1 MRPIY
6 KPKRVIVTPSSN
18 GKEYTKTL
26 LHRIKKLNPSV
37 EIIYSDDDQI
47 QSPSVENKLVYL
59 KETLVLTERKGKFIS
74 TFESPGA
81 IVEDMTT
88 VVSLNWH
95 CAMDCEYCYLNNSI
109 SRVQWQYI
117 YTNVDRIVGE
127 LKVEKY
133 VQWVLR
139 TIWSLYNEYSSDV
152 QTKISSRFFSLAD
165 TIRIKNFKQPI
176 IKDKTSALV
185 YINTRLEELMNGI
198 NPNSSTNSYKE
209 IKNKLIAHQDEL
221 LGSEN
226 KTVLKIAEM
235 LNTPIQVVSK
245 ADNGI
250 SMKTVQDSLDALRKV
265 VDQNSDL
272 SQLQSLKKTLK
283 NAKSILEKIDDI
295 SAEDMR
301 DLRSKLADH
310 FKASTQV
317 TLTLLPMEYTDSFA
331 IDHIDDNLLTFFKLM
346 EKHPEFEIQ
355 LATKYPHVE
364 NLVEKYPHTNVRI
377 SVNFNPP
384 KVIEQYERGT
394 YSLEDRIKAV
404 KLIQAKSNWRI
415 RILMEPIILIDD
427 YEQEYD
433 ALVHKL
439 MKEIGSKQIDSICI
453 GSMRMGPRLRS
464 RIKQYFPNT
473 DLIDE
478 DKYPMDKPVFPDTKW
493 RYKPE
498 TRADIYKKVI
508 AIFGEY
514 SMDHKVVLGAETS
527 SAWDDIGLVIPK

>member
-1 MRPIY
+1 MISKY
-6 KPKRVIVTPSSN
+6 VPKRVIVTPSSHGN
-18 GKEYTKTL
+18 EYTQTIL
-26 LHRIKKLNPSV
+26 NRIKKLDSSV
-37 EIIYSDDDQI
+37 EIIFSDKENIDF
-47 QSPSVENKLVYL
+47 PSVENRLKYI

-109 SRVQWQYI
+109 DRVQWQYL
-117 YTNVDRIVGE
+117 YTNVDRIEEE
-127 LKVEKY
+127 LNVEKY

-152 QTKISSRFFSLAD
+152 QTKISSHFFSLAD
-165 TIRIKNFKQPI
+165 TIRIRNFTKQN
-176 IKDKTSALV
+176 IKDRTSALV

-198 NPNSSTNSYKE
+198 NPNSSTNRYKE
-209 IKNKLIAHQDEL
+209 IKSKLVAHQDEL
-221 LGSEN
+221 LSSEN

-235 LNTPIQVVSK
+235 LNTPIQAVSK
-245 ADNGI
+245 ADNGH
-250 SMKTVQDSLDALRKV
+250 SVETVQDSLDTLKKA
-265 VDQNSDL
+265 VDLNSDL
-272 SQLQSLKKTLK
+272 NQLQSLKSTL
-283 NAKSILEKIDDI
+283 NNIDSILKEIDDI
-295 SAEDMR
+295 SVEDMR

-355 LATKYPHVE
+355 LATKYPHVD
-364 NLVEKYPHTNVRI
+364 NLVEQYPHTNVRI

-384 KVIEQYERGT
+384 KVIDQYERGT

-404 KLIQAKSNWRI
+404 KTIQAKSDWRI

-427 YEQEYD
+427 YEQEYTD
-433 ALVHKL
+433 LVHKL
-439 MKEIGSKQIDSICI
+439 MKEIGTKQIDSICI
-453 GSMRMGPRLRS
+453 GSMRMGPRLRR
-464 RIKQYFPNT
+464 RIKQYYPNT
-473 DLIDE
+473 DLLDE
-478 DKYPMDKPVFPDTKW
+478 DKYPMVRPVYPDTKW

-508 AIFGEY
+508 TTFGEY

-527 SAWDDIGLVIPK
+527 SSWDDIGLNIPK

>member
-1 MRPIY
+1 MISKY
-6 KPKRVIVTPSSN
+6 IPKRVIVTPSSHGN
-18 GKEYTKTL
+18 EYTQTIL
-26 LHRIKKLNPSV
+26 NRIKKLDPSV
-37 EIIYSDDDQI
+37 EIIFSDKENID
-47 QSPSVENKLVYL
+47 SPSVENRLKYI

-364 NLVEKYPHTNVRI
+364 NLVEKYPNTNVRI

-384 KVIEQYERGT
+384 KVIEKYERGT
-394 YSLEDRIKAV
+394 YSLEDRINAV
-404 KLIQAKSNWRI
+404 KLIQAKSDWRV
-415 RILMEPIILIDD
+415 RILMEPIILIEN
-427 YEQEYD
+427 YEQEYTD
-433 ALVHKL
+433 LVHKL
-439 MKEIGSKQIDSICI
+439 MTEIGSKQIDSICI
-453 GSMRMGPRLRS
+453 GSMRMGPRLRR
-464 RIKQYFPNT
+464 RIKQYYPNT
-473 DLIDE
+473 DLLDE
-478 DKYPMDKPVFPDTKW
+478 DKYPMVKPVDPDTKW
-493 RYKPE
+493 RYEPK

-508 AIFGEY
+508 ATFGEN
-514 SMDHKVVLGAETS
+514 SMDDLVVLGAETTES
-527 SAWDDIGLVIPK
+527 WEDTGLVIPK